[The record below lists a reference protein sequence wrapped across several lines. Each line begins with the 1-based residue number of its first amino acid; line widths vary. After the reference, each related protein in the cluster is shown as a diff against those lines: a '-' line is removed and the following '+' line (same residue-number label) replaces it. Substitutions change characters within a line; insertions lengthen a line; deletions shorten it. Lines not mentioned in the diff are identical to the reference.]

1 VQAENR
7 SGEVGAIRSRTAAVF
22 PSEAAHVIHIRH
34 VTPRQVCLRAGSR
47 VREQHVTRRGRV
59 VREHGARHL
68 TAYRYS
74 MPFTKISSQLRTH
87 RPVEAREGEGA
98 RMKCKF
104 GSRDV
109 GLGRAILPKILVGA
123 WSDCGTNAGTPEPLN
138 KPRAIN
144 NYC

>member
-1 VQAENR
+1 
-7 SGEVGAIRSRTAAVF
+7 
-22 PSEAAHVIHIRH
+22 
-34 VTPRQVCLRAGSR
+34 
-47 VREQHVTRRGRV
+47 
-59 VREHGARHL
+59 
-68 TAYRYS
+68 